1 MLCVVRCF
9 VANPRDPS
17 IMHVGHGAIITSPA
31 FCLQL
36 VTVEYKKQIVARYLG
51 MYGDPSQPDALLA
64 ATLQN
69 LVLPML
75 AYAFHMVWAGRAAAC
90 EISWMHGAT
99 LHFTNTERGGR
110 DSDSRDHGQ
119 HQEDHH
125 WYEPPRVYQVFVGVL
140 LCMAWP

>member
-1 MLCVVRCF
+1 MWPWRNHYVTR
-9 VANPRDPS
+9 R
-17 IMHVGHGAIITSPA
+17 
-31 FCLQL
+31 LQL

-69 LVLPML
+69 LILPML
-75 AYAFHMVWAGRAAAC
+75 AYAFHMVWAGRAAAFAVR
-90 EISWMHGAT
+90 WMYGAT
-99 LHFTNTERGGR
+99 LRFTNTERGGR

-125 WYEPPRVYQVFVGVL
+125 WYESRKPKSTRYLWAFLP
-140 LCMAWP
+140 CMAWP